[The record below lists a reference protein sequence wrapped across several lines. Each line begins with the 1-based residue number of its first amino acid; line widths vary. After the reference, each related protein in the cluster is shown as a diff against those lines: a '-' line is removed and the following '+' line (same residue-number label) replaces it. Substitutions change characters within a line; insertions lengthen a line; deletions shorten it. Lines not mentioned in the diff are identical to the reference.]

1 MYTFYILHM
10 FSLYSL
16 LFTTTLDLPF
26 VLIKSFLDVC
36 YCFCCHYL
44 WRENSN
50 VPFCCFAA
58 FACRIALLVL
68 ICIVHTVHMHLCL
81 CFAFPLKNESTL
93 NFQILPCNILVC
105 TGKRKFCE
113 RQLVF
118 APRFVLRCQ
127 KIESVIVEYCVV
139 FFVKFVHNEGDR
151 SQKHLPKL

>member
-16 LFTTTLDLPF
+16 LFTTTLDLPS

-50 VPFCCFAA
+50 VPFLLFCSFGMQNCAACPYFAN
-58 FACRIALLVL
+58 L
-68 ICIVHTVHMHLCL
+68 HTVHMHLCL

-105 TGKRKFCE
+105 TGKLKFCE

-118 APRFVLRCQ
+118 APRFILRCQ
-127 KIESVIVEYCVV
+127 KMESVIV
-139 FFVKFVHNEGDR
+139 K
-151 SQKHLPKL
+151 

>member
-58 FACRIALLVL
+58 LACRIALLVL
-68 ICIVHTVHMHLCL
+68 ILHCAHSAHAPLSLFCIS
-81 CFAFPLKNESTL
+81 P
-93 NFQILPCNILVC
+93 
-105 TGKRKFCE
+105 
-113 RQLVF
+113 
-118 APRFVLRCQ
+118 
-127 KIESVIVEYCVV
+127 
-139 FFVKFVHNEGDR
+139 
-151 SQKHLPKL
+151 